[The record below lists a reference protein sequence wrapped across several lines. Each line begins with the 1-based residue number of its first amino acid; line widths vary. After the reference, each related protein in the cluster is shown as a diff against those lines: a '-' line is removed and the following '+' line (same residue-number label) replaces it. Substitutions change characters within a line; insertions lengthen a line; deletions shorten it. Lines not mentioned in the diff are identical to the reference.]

1 MIKMFSTIIKILSIA
16 LLSYFLFGISKG
28 IYDNKKD
35 IKLLKV
41 KVVNQEEANKK
52 LQDVENNM
60 LKRIDNLK
68 DPKEIEKIAR
78 EVLNMKKPEEV
89 IYRVIEKNNK

>member
-1 MIKMFSTIIKILSIA
+1 M
-16 LLSYFLFGISKG
+16 
-28 IYDNKKD
+28 
-35 IKLLKV
+35 KV

-52 LQDVENNM
+52 LQDVENDM

-78 EVLNMKKPEEV
+78 EVLNMRKPEEV